1 MKKTT
6 KIINI
11 NTKKEQT
18 IVHHGCS
25 ICDCAFSEQ
34 EGGLINGMIGIL
46 PVNFCPTCF
55 SGIFSMVDYF
65 RGENDAFE

>member
-1 MKKTT
+1 MT

-11 NTKKEQT
+11 NTKQERT

-25 ICDCAFSEQ
+25 ICDCSFTEQ
-34 EGGLINGMIGIL
+34 EGGMINGTIGIL

-65 RGENDAFE
+65 RGENDDDKET